1 MELDFITRL
10 ISLCTSIGLVRGI
23 GGDERVSDL
32 GSDAVGVDVREDDV
46 KGCGAGGDER

>member
-10 ISLCTSIGLVRGI
+10 INLCTSIGLVKGI

-32 GSDAVGVDVREDDV
+32 GSDAVGVDDREDGV
-46 KGCGAGGDER
+46 KR